1 MTVPPTTAT
10 HSSTE
15 TSDVR
20 SVLPS
25 PPTSPVSTTGNFA
38 ATRIRL
44 KATRTPRA
52 TRNSSVDSVSV
63 LSECRDESRYTSP
76 APHTTR
82 TSYGTVTPA
91 SIKAKRRQ
99 SSIAYFTPSSP
110 SPWERDG
117 QRHRPNSSRA
127 GPNSTPSPSSGS
139 ELLEDEGGDGKRVSL
154 AMKGYSHVNGDSVS
168 SLEVVDTK
176 EREPLTLAD
185 KHADLLHFIAQKE
198 RKCLELREQLAVH
211 ENELAELKRKW
222 QQIINR
228 TLPTGGCENLVS
240 TSSTNAVLGSTT
252 LDGIK
257 EGVRRITLGLSDL
270 GGGAGMEHSQLGA
283 AHSQNESGSSVSAT
297 AGGAPGFNSSR
308 FSTDSMS
315 SFCEAD
321 AARGSTH
328 VECSAG
334 AVCSSSTD
342 ATPSI
347 RRSGSLHR
355 RPARSRSKD
364 PPSPVT
370 LSTGIELGHEFLGT
384 TVSQT
389 APSRVHSRPAAP
401 ALKQQSAMSPSGSM
415 NTTVDQQSRRTTLA
429 SALPPPSSVPG
440 LGSLTMGASVGSP
453 VSSWVGN
460 MGKKLG
466 GIQSADT
473 LSKGQKR
480 ASVLL
485 ADVSHSIMSALS
497 PSPSAASAVLS
508 PTSHSISALSSD
520 VSSPRTPFSNA
531 GANKNMGTRG
541 TNSLLDED
549 DEDDTVR
556 IGRVMVPDSV
566 KAGTVARSEIQTQ
579 TQKAVVSSFH
589 DDDDDNWNWNW

>member
-1 MTVPPTTAT
+1 MTAPPTTAT

-25 PPTSPVSTTGNFA
+25 PPTSPVSSAGNFV

-44 KATRTPRA
+44 KAIRTPRT

-63 LSECRDESRYTSP
+63 QSECRGELRYTS
-76 APHTTR
+76 AVPHTTGN
-82 TSYGTVTPA
+82 SNGTATPA

-127 GPNSTPSPSSGS
+127 GPNPTPSPSSGS
-139 ELLEDEGGDGKRVSL
+139 ELLEDEGGGGKRASL
-154 AMKGYSHVNGDSVS
+154 ATNACSHPSGDSIG
-168 SLEVVDTK
+168 SLEGIDTK
-176 EREPLTLAD
+176 EREPLTLVE

-198 RKCLELREQLAVH
+198 RKCLELREQLAIH
-211 ENELAELKRKW
+211 EHELAELKRKW
-222 QQIINR
+222 ERIINR

-240 TSSTNAVLGSTT
+240 TSSTNAVLGGTT

-270 GGGAGMEHSQLGA
+270 GGGASMEPSQLLA
-283 AHSQNESGSSVSAT
+283 AHFPDESAPPVSVT
-297 AGGAPGFNSSR
+297 ADSAPGLRSSR
-308 FSTDSMS
+308 FSTSSIS
-315 SFCEAD
+315 SFCEAE
-321 AARGSTH
+321 AAHGSTH
-328 VECSAG
+328 VEGSVD
-334 AVCSSSTD
+334 AVRSSSSD
-342 ATPSI
+342 ATSSI

-355 RPARSRSKD
+355 RPARSHSKD
-364 PPSPVT
+364 LPTPVS
-370 LSTGIELGHEFLGT
+370 LSTGIELGHESL
-384 TVSQT
+384 
-389 APSRVHSRPAAP
+389 AP
-401 ALKQQSAMSPSGSM
+401 APWQQAAASPSFS
-415 NTTVDQQSRRTTLA
+415 TRTATDKQSRRTTLA
-429 SALPPPSSVPG
+429 PSLPPPSSVPG
-440 LGSLTMGASVGSP
+440 LGSLTMGAGVGSP
-453 VSSWVGN
+453 VSSWMGSV
-460 MGKKLG
+460 GKKLG

-473 LSKGQKR
+473 LAKGQKR

-497 PSPSAASAVLS
+497 PSPSTASVVPP
-508 PTSHSISALSSD
+508 PTSNSISSFSSD
-520 VSSPRTPFSNA
+520 VSSPRTPLSKVE
-531 GANKNMGTRG
+531 ANKNIRIRG

-566 KAGTVARSEIQTQ
+566 RDGARAVVGSGTQ
-579 TQKAVVSSFH
+579 TQRAAVSSLH
-589 DDDDDNWNWNW
+589 DDDDDSWSWNW

>member
-1 MTVPPTTAT
+1 MTAPPTTAT

-25 PPTSPVSTTGNFA
+25 PPTSPVSTAGNFA

-44 KATRTPRA
+44 KAIRTPRA

-63 LSECRDESRYTSP
+63 QSECRGESRYTSP
-76 APHTTR
+76 VPHTTGN
-82 TSYGTVTPA
+82 SNGTVTPA

-127 GPNSTPSPSSGS
+127 GPNSTPSPSGGS
-139 ELLEDEGGDGKRVSL
+139 ESLEDEGGGGKRVSL
-154 AMKGYSHVNGDSVS
+154 AMNACSHLSGDSVS
-168 SLEVVDTK
+168 SLEGVDTK
-176 EREPLTLAD
+176 EREPLTLVE

-198 RKCLELREQLAVH
+198 RKCLELREQLAIH
-211 ENELAELKRKW
+211 EHELAELKRKW
-222 QQIINR
+222 ERIINR

-240 TSSTNAVLGSTT
+240 TSGTNGSTT

-270 GGGAGMEHSQLGA
+270 GGGATMEPSQLLAVHSQD
-283 AHSQNESGSSVSAT
+283 ESAPSVSVT
-297 AGGAPGFNSSR
+297 ADSAPGFSSGR
-308 FSTDSMS
+308 FSASSMS
-315 SFCEAD
+315 SFCEAE
-321 AARGSTH
+321 AAHGSTH
-328 VECSAG
+328 VEGSVD
-334 AVCSSSTD
+334 AVRSSSSD
-342 ATPSI
+342 ATSSI

-355 RPARSRSKD
+355 RPARSCSKD
-364 PPSPVT
+364 PPTPVS
-370 LSTGIELGHEFLGT
+370 LSTGIELGHESLALAPR
-384 TVSQT
+384 QQAT
-389 APSRVHSRPAAP
+389 A
-401 ALKQQSAMSPSGSM
+401 SPSFSM
-415 NTTVDQQSRRTTLA
+415 RTAADKQSRRTTLA
-429 SALPPPSSVPG
+429 SSLPPPSSVPG
-440 LGSLTMGASVGSP
+440 LGSLTMGANVGSP
-453 VSSWVGN
+453 VSSWMES

-473 LSKGQKR
+473 LTKGQKR

-497 PSPSAASAVLS
+497 PSPSTASAVLS
-508 PTSHSISALSSD
+508 PTSNSISSFSSD
-520 VSSPRTPFSNA
+520 VSSPRTPLSKVE
-531 GANKNMGTRG
+531 ANKNIRIRG

-566 KAGTVARSEIQTQ
+566 KDGAS
-579 TQKAVVSSFH
+579 AVVGSGTRTQRAAVSSLH